1 MAKQCENVTIPISA
15 TKGVIVLVF
24 TLLGSSSL
32 GGVVTGAWS
41 DADRARVN
49 TLETRLAVQDE
60 RIKQMQDAIKEI
72 KSMSGKLELIK
83 TDVAIIKA
91 YIPKSQ
97 GRE

>member
-1 MAKQCENVTIPISA
+1 MEKQRESVTIPISA

-41 DADRARVN
+41 EADRARVN
-49 TLETRLAVQDE
+49 ALETRCAVQDE
-60 RIKQMQDAIKEI
+60 RIRQMQIAIEEI
-72 KSMSGKLELIK
+72 KVMSGKLETIR
-83 TDVAIIKA
+83 TDVAIIKS

-97 GRE
+97 GLE

>member
-15 TKGVIVLVF
+15 TKGVIVLIF

-60 RIKQMQDAIKEI
+60 RIRQMPIAIEEI
-72 KSMSGKLELIK
+72 KTMSGKLELIK

-91 YIPKSQ
+91 YIPKAR
-97 GRE
+97 GLE

>member
-1 MAKQCENVTIPISA
+1 MEKQRESVTIPISA

-49 TLETRLAVQDE
+49 ALETRCAVQDE
-60 RIKQMQDAIKEI
+60 RIRQMQIAIEEI
-72 KSMSGKLELIK
+72 KVMSGKLETIR
-83 TDVAIIKA
+83 TDVAIIKS

-97 GRE
+97 GLE

>member
-1 MAKQCENVTIPISA
+1 MEKQRESVTIPISA
-15 TKGVIVLVF
+15 TKGVIVLVL

-49 TLETRLAVQDE
+49 ALEIRCAVQDE
-60 RIKQMQDAIKEI
+60 RIRQMQIAIEEI
-72 KSMSGKLELIK
+72 KVMSGKLETIR
-83 TDVAIIKA
+83 TDVAIIKS

-97 GRE
+97 GLE

>member
-49 TLETRLAVQDE
+49 SLETRCAVQDE

-83 TDVAIIKA
+83 TDVAIIKS